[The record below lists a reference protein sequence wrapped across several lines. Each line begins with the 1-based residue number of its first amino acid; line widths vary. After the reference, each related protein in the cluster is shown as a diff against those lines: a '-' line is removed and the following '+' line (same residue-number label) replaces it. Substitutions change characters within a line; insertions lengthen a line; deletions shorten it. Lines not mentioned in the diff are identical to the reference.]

1 MEDTMELKQV
11 EKNGQRI
18 AVITGEAP
26 LITDVQSALDLIMT
40 VKYETGC
47 QRIAIDKTAI
57 TESFFQLRSGL
68 AGEVLQKFVNYHIKA
83 AIYGDYSQYTSKALK
98 DFIYESNSGSQ
109 ILFPKTQEEA
119 VERLSNLSV

>member
-1 MEDTMELKQV
+1 MELKQV

-83 AIYGDYSQYTSKALK
+83 AFYGDYSYYTRKALM
-98 DFIYESNSGSQ
+98 DFFYESNSGSQ

>member
-68 AGEVLQKFVNYHIKA
+68 AGEVLQKCVNYHIKA

>member
-1 MEDTMELKQV
+1 MELKQV

-98 DFIYESNSGSQ
+98 DFIYESNSGIQ